1 MSSAIYKLLT
11 LCLWRTV
18 VYYIREVKWI
28 TSGKIHCFNVAPSMS
43 FAMNMHWCPV
53 QPLKCQSAF
62 LSFWGSEHSAV
73 FVWQVVVGVCF
84 LCETVQDRMCV
95 HFIYHLSLSLFF
107 FSCACLFHS
116 VSCPAV
122 ALTVGCSA
130 TCFTFLFLCCCFFL
144 SLSFHSHSRNRVP
157 CFLCVC
163 NQPFWI
169 TNTWMWY
176 DYDVFFLLL
185 FF

>member
-28 TSGKIHCFNVAPSMS
+28 TSGKIHCFNVARSMS
-43 FAMNMHWCPV
+43 FAMHMHWCPV

-95 HFIYHLSLSLFF
+95 HFIYHLSLFF